1 MLFRSGVPELRDRP
15 PVNGS
20 RLWQQLIKSRWAP
33 GSGLILIA
41 RKPSA
46 YRPHPVPSRR
56 DGGQTLLCLWWPRPD
71 LRWLTPLGTTVAWSP
86 PGSWGKGL
94 VGRAPRGAGRCSALG
109 PPRASD
115 PARPALHLVLRAG
128 SARLSSPVVHGVTGH
143 FSSCVWYLR
152 GSPDTRI
159 RALHRVRVTA
169 TRLSDAIPVDPSA
182 PPLWTQ

>member
-1 MLFRSGVPELRDRP
+1 MGIWSFQGLSLCLCVSLHQPPAPAMSFSTPENFHVGCGVPELRDRP

-20 RLWQQLIKSRWAP
+20 CLWQQLIKSRWAP

-128 SARLSSPVVHGVTGH
+128 SARLSKPRRAMGLVSL
-143 FSSCVWYLR
+143 CV
-152 GSPDTRI
+152 
-159 RALHRVRVTA
+159 
-169 TRLSDAIPVDPSA
+169 SA
-182 PPLWTQ
+182 CKP